1 MTINELGFITQN
13 GVFSGFSFCLS
24 FTYLLHMLKICLVI
38 SKIIRILYYNKLTNK
53 QKQNKMTR
61 KENDELQKEL
71 DYQMELFH
79 KKRREVYEKE
89 QKELD
94 ELMKLIDELN

>member
-1 MTINELGFITQN
+1 
-13 GVFSGFSFCLS
+13 
-24 FTYLLHMLKICLVI
+24 MLKICLVI

-61 KENDELQKEL
+61 KETDELQKEL

>member
-1 MTINELGFITQN
+1 M
-13 GVFSGFSFCLS
+13 
-24 FTYLLHMLKICLVI
+24 KICVWI
-38 SKIIRILYYNKLTNK
+38 NKMIYIIIERYKYIWKIKKLFVYCINK
-53 QKQNKMTR
+53 QKQNKMTK
-61 KENDELQKEL
+61 KENDDLQKEL

-94 ELMKLIDELN
+94 ELMKQIDELN

>member
-1 MTINELGFITQN
+1 
-13 GVFSGFSFCLS
+13 
-24 FTYLLHMLKICLVI
+24 
-38 SKIIRILYYNKLTNK
+38 
-53 QKQNKMTR
+53 MTR
-61 KENDELQKEL
+61 KETDELQKEL